1 LLKRISQFVQL
12 LLGKTFSS
20 EELII
25 ANTVSRYSEK
35 SEINQYSDISDI
47 GLYPFEN
54 EGLKESLSLINSTHN
69 CLIIGC
75 GAGREAFELTNYFDE
90 VWAVDNNQHMI
101 NKAKEINTNNHIH
114 FMTNEK
120 LDHSHKFDFIFCNAY
135 LSSNIPGKK
144 QRQEFFKTYLKLL
157 NKSGLFLYFPDI
169 FEIKSTPRYLI
180 ASYILRFKFLL
191 SQSLEWEYGD
201 TIRNYLGEH
210 TRGYFP
216 IYYHYYQS
224 VDDFKRT
231 LPKEYKVT
239 LQRDDKFIILKKRRD
254 IK

>member
-1 LLKRISQFVQL
+1 MLS
-12 LLGKTFSS
+12 KTFSN

-25 ANTVSRYSEK
+25 DNTISRYSDNN
-35 SEINQYSDISDI
+35 EINQYSDISQI
-47 GLYPFEN
+47 GLYAFEN
-54 EGLKESLSLINSTHN
+54 EGLKESLSLIKKTHR

-75 GAGREAFELTNYFDE
+75 GTGREAFELSNFFDE
-90 VWAVDNNQHMI
+90 VWAIDNNAHMI
-101 NKAKEINTNNHIH
+101 NRAKEITTNEHIH
-114 FMTNEK
+114 FMTNEQ
-120 LDHSHKFDFIFCNAY
+120 LDHSQKFDFIFCNAY

-169 FEIKSTPRYLI
+169 FEINSTSRYLI
-180 ASYILRFKFLL
+180 ASYILRFKFLRT
-191 SQSLEWEYGD
+191 QGLEWEYGD

-210 TRGYFP
+210 TKGYFP

-224 VDDFKRT
+224 VDDFKKC
-231 LPKEYKVT
+231 LPKEYMVT
-239 LQRDDKFIILKKRRD
+239 FQRDDKFIILKKRRD

>member
-1 LLKRISQFVQL
+1 MLNRISQFVQL
-12 LLGKTFSS
+12 ILSKSFSN

-25 ANTVSRYSEK
+25 ANTISRYSDK
-35 SEINQYSDISDI
+35 NEINQYSDISHI

-54 EGLKESLSLINSTHN
+54 EGLKKSLSLTKKTHR

-75 GAGREAFELTNYFDE
+75 GTGREAFELSNYFDE
-90 VWAVDNNQHMI
+90 VWAIDNNEQMI
-101 NKAKEINTNNHIH
+101 NKAKEINNHDHIH

-120 LDHSHKFDFIFCNAY
+120 LDHSQKFDFIFCNAY
-135 LSSNIPGKK
+135 LSSNIPGKS
-144 QRQEFFKTYLKLL
+144 QRHEFFKTYLKLL

-239 LQRDDKFIILKKRRD
+239 LQRDDKFIILEKK
-254 IK
+254 